1 MSASPASA
9 PASRN
14 DILPTL
20 TPLRGLAALW
30 VILYHFSCQYFP
42 QLNSEPV
49 TKLISKGYLAVD
61 LFFLLSGFVLTH
73 VYLTSF
79 AQKVTTE
86 GYRDFVAARVA
97 RIYPLHLFVLGL
109 FLVTEIG
116 FARSFPPMP
125 LEGPLSLVALGA
137 NLVLMQGL
145 GAKTLSWNYPSWS
158 ISVEFLAYLV
168 FPLVLPLLWSASRK
182 VRALV
187 MVVLL
192 AVILGLAQIAHHHLN
207 QWDGPLAL
215 LRCLPEFFLGSL
227 AYAIYRSGVL
237 GFLFE
242 KDAVLLAAFAG
253 VGLALHLGAPDIWAV
268 PLFLLLILAGVSNRQ
283 RIATLLNV
291 RPLVWLGD
299 ISYSIYLVHGF
310 VQYFIGRLLPIVF
323 GVTAPEALSFKTSFW
338 TMMAMLATTF
348 ALSVLTYNFVEVRGR
363 RFMRARLSARPEP
376 ASLGPVRLSQPA
388 DYRASGG

>member
-1 MSASPASA
+1 MLASDLPVSI
-9 PASRN
+9 PASRT

-42 QLNSEPV
+42 QLNAEPV
-49 TKLISKGYLAVD
+49 TKAISKGYLAVD

-79 AQKVTTE
+79 AQKVTTD

-109 FLVTEIG
+109 FLVAEIG
-116 FARSFPPMP
+116 FARTFPPMP
-125 LEGPLSLVALGA
+125 LEGPQSLVALFA
-137 NLVLMQGL
+137 NLALVQGL
-145 GAKTLSWNYPSWS
+145 GAGQLSWNYPSWS
-158 ISVEFLAYLV
+158 ISIEFMAYLI
-168 FPLVLPLLWSASRK
+168 FPLVLPLLWSAARY
-182 VRALV
+182 VRVLV

-192 AVILGLAQIAHHHLN
+192 AVIIGVAQIAHHHLN

-237 GFLFE
+237 AVLLE
-242 KDAVLLAAFAG
+242 KDAVLLAAFAT
-253 VGLALHLGAPDIWAV
+253 VGLAMHLGAPDIWAV

-310 VQYFIGRLLPIVF
+310 VQYVIGRLLPILF

-338 TMMAMLATTF
+338 MMMTMLVTTF
-348 ALSVLTYNFVEVRGR
+348 VLSVLTYNCVEVRGR
-363 RFMRARLSARPEP
+363 RFMRARFGARTVP
-376 ASLGPVRLSQPA
+376 A
-388 DYRASGG
+388 